1 MTQAAAAAIEG
12 MEAHVTT
19 LGTAALAV
27 VALIAVFVLAKSMLK
42 RSH

>member
-1 MTQAAAAAIEG
+1 MVAAAEAAIDG
-12 MEAHVTT
+12 MSAHVTT

-27 VALIAVFVLAKSMLK
+27 VALIAVFSLAKGLLK

>member
-1 MTQAAAAAIEG
+1 MVEAATTAITG
-12 MEAHVTT
+12 MGASVTA

-27 VALIAVFVLAKSMLK
+27 VALVAVFVLAKSMLK